1 MAERSPDDA
10 EWERIV
16 ASLRGP
22 DTEGNTTWPEVENRS
37 SSDTSSD
44 APDQASD
51 DQSRPDETGR
61 DDAPPGPGRDVDEPV
76 IIWRG
81 SSEDI
86 DAEIERAIPDEH
98 FVPPDP
104 PPLPRADAI
113 TWAAWLGVVGAPL
126 LLLLLIAF
134 GVSSGFVV
142 AAAVAAFLAG
152 LAILIGR
159 MRSHRD
165 PFDPDD
171 GAVV

>member
-22 DTEGNTTWPEVENRS
+22 DTEGNNSWPEVEDRS
-37 SSDTSSD
+37 SDE
-44 APDQASD
+44 ASD
-51 DQSRPDETGR
+51 ESRPDLAGQ
-61 DDAPPGPGRDVDEPV
+61 DDADPPKREGSSDEAV

-113 TWAAWLGVVGAPL
+113 TWAAWLGVIGAPL
-126 LLLLLIAF
+126 LLLLMTAF

-142 AAAVAAFLAG
+142 TAAVAAFLAG
-152 LAILIGR
+152 VAILIGR
-159 MRSHRD
+159 MRSSRD

>member
-1 MAERSPDDA
+1 MSERTPDDA

-22 DTEGNTTWPEVENRS
+22 DTEG
-37 SSDTSSD
+37 SSDWPDAETTGD
-44 APDQASD
+44 GAGEAPDEDGADS
-51 DQSRPDETGR
+51 G
-61 DDAPPGPGRDVDEPV
+61 AGKLDEPV

-81 SSEDI
+81 STEDI
-86 DAEIERAIPDEH
+86 DAEIERAVPDEH

-113 TWAAWLGVVGAPL
+113 TWAAWIGAIGAPL
-126 LLLLLIAF
+126 LLVLLTAF
-134 GVSSGFVV
+134 GVSSGLIVV
-142 AAAVAAFLAG
+142 GAVAAFLG
-152 LAILIGR
+152 GVAILVSR
-159 MRSHRD
+159 MRGHRD

>member
-1 MAERSPDDA
+1 MSERTPDDA

-22 DTEGNTTWPEVENRS
+22 DTEGSLDWPDAENAPERS
-37 SSDTSSD
+37 
-44 APDQASD
+44 AA
-51 DQSRPDETGR
+51 DEAT
-61 DDAPPGPGRDVDEPV
+61 DPVSADPEPGQPDEPV

-81 SSEDI
+81 STEDI
-86 DAEIERAIPDEH
+86 EAEIERAVPDEH
-98 FVPPDP
+98 FVPPEP

-113 TWAAWLGVVGAPL
+113 TWAAWVGAIGAPL
-126 LLLLLIAF
+126 LLVLLTAL

-142 AAAVAAFLAG
+142 VGAVAAFLG
-152 LAILIGR
+152 GVAILVSR
-159 MRSHRD
+159 MSSHRD